1 MTPYQRGYRD
11 AALLLAKQLEAEIRE
26 GETLLQRCREEAT
39 NAHPENVASLYALTG
54 QIHHRHRAVQWC
66 HRLALAAAEA
76 LPDDPE
82 AP

>member
-1 MTPYQRGYRD
+1 MTPYQRGYRA
-11 AALLLAKQLEAEIRE
+11 AALSLAKQLEAEIRE
-26 GETLLQRCREEAT
+26 GETLLQRCREDAA
-39 NAHPENVASLYALTG
+39 NVHPENAASLATLTG
-54 QIHHRHRAVQWC
+54 QIHHRHRAVQWS